1 MKGDSVVNGGEGGI
15 RTHGP
20 CGSPVFKTGSLNHSD
35 ISPHETIAQ
44 MQELSY
50 HNHTLFVNPKIEIPG
65 SFTYLVPIE
74 ADYRILAGDGRKD
87 TT

>member
-1 MKGDSVVNGGEGGI
+1 
-15 RTHGP
+15 
-20 CGSPVFKTGSLNHSD
+20 
-35 ISPHETIAQ
+35 

-50 HNHTLFVNPKIEIPG
+50 HNHTLFVNPKIESPG